1 MHVRQCVK
9 QWTVYLTTCLVQW
22 LSDWLLCWLRA
33 GSSFLDSLALTI
45 DTLMLHQTSHLK
57 HYFKYVW
64 VQFSKNFY
72 FHIVFY
78 VERAPYQ
85 KILYFLVIIIHL
97 CMKTEYA
104 WHNALFINQIGY
116 WRMFWIPIVSTTK
129 SGGCSSIR
137 RTKQRLKK
145 LIYICEDSFFHLY
158 ERIYWKI
165 NCNEKI
171 RRRLRRY
178 NATS

>member
-1 MHVRQCVK
+1 MDCVFDNMFGAVVK
-9 QWTVYLTTCLVQW
+9 RLAAMLARRWQLVPW
-22 LSDWLLCWLRA
+22 LV
-33 GSSFLDSLALTI
+33 SFNDRYSYV
-45 DTLMLHQTSHLK
+45 TLN
-57 HYFKYVW
+57 FPN
-64 VQFSKNFY
+64 KNITWNSY
-72 FHIVFY
+72 ECNL
-78 VERAPYQ
+78 ERTFIFTLFCHKASYQ

-97 CMKTEYA
+97 CMKTDYA

-165 NCNEKI
+165 NCNEKFVDAYGATM
-171 RRRLRRY
+171 LRRSY
-178 NATS
+178 DIPS